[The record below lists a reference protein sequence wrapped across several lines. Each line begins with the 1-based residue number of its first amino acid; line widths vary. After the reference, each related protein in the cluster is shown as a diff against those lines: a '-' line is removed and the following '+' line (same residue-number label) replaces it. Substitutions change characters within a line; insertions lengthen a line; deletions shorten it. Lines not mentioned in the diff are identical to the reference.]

1 MNNMKIEGSE
11 QAKEWNEMENNVV
24 RDINVRSSR
33 KVVRPPL
40 VMAMNVIHNYAFT
53 NDGKQGKN

>member
-1 MNNMKIEGSE
+1 MKIEGSE

-40 VMAMNVIHNYAFT
+40 VMAMNVIHNYAFK
-53 NDGKQGKN
+53 NDGNQGKN